1 MSSNA
6 SASGKVIRYVPL
18 TGSVAGMFLILGS
31 IAFFFPS
38 DQGEI
43 LGAAAGILALLGA
56 VWYAAHPFFKSTRR
70 YLLLR
75 AEVVAFVRVVSE
87 LNTAVVEGVSR
98 DEIEQTRS
106 RLHASVD
113 RIVAVAG
120 RTQ

>member
-1 MSSNA
+1 MSNGA
-6 SASGKVIRYVPL
+6 SPTQRVVRYVPF

-38 DQGEI
+38 DQGQI

-75 AEVVAFVRVVSE
+75 AEVAAFIKLVSG
-87 LNTAVVEGVSR
+87 LNAAVVNGASG
-98 DEIEQTRS
+98 DEIERTRS
-106 RLHASVD
+106 HLHASVD
-113 RIVAVAG
+113 RIIAAAG